1 MDQPPRQ
8 PKCWRVPYGPNSP
21 APLKSREDPTDHLAQ
36 AGLPLAS
43 QSFADTTAL
52 LTSDCGSFA
61 SLRLTKEPD
70 SKQMLEIS
78 FTWLQESGNGKVYGW
93 KEDVRLPYAP
103 FHAFAEARENMDG
116 TEWRQFSIPELVT
129 RCYEF
134 RSRKNLHEVALRPVL
149 RRKLGKVLDRH
160 LQWKGT
166 EKIIVYDDGQPFSFF
181 FQEYTL
187 DGSGIC
193 GGIILHSAGDLQKA
207 QYSIHT

>member
-1 MDQPPRQ
+1 MSDRTMIKVRCDKELLYIRTISWEKKSPHRFAILRSELQKLEQEPN
-8 PKCWRVPYGPNSP
+8 KRV
-21 APLKSREDPTDHLAQ
+21 
-36 AGLPLAS
+36 
-43 QSFADTTAL
+43 

-61 SLRLTKEPD
+61 SLRLTKGPD
-70 SKQMLEIS
+70 SKQMLEIR

-116 TEWRQFSIPELVT
+116 MEWRQLSIPELVT